1 MDVFIRVLFLA
12 LITLAVM
19 VVAGLTTNVVL
30 ASRRHGGAIN
40 RRLGMIES
48 GVSREETMLRLRRRA
63 FSMGEGVPGP
73 IRRWGDLLHR
83 KLVQAGVTTP
93 SVTMVTALMLAPI
106 ALFLVF
112 AGLSYALG
120 GGLAAGRIMLFAVLA
135 MIIGALLPIV
145 VINLIADRRRKKMA
159 EQFPVALDIFVR
171 GLRAG
176 HPVAAALEML
186 TVEMPDP
193 IGSEFGLVVDEVT
206 YGADL
211 REALEEMAERWDLD
225 DLRMFVVSL
234 SVQAETG
241 GNLAE
246 VLDNLAKVIRD
257 RHALFMKVRAL
268 SSEGRMTAW
277 ILSVLPLFAFMIV
290 FLGNPQFFLEV
301 ADDPAFVPSF
311 GVLVLMW
318 FIGVMMIRKLIDL
331 KV

>member
-1 MDVFIRVLFLA
+1 MDVLIRALFLA

-19 VVAGLTTNVVL
+19 VVAGLVTNWVV

-48 GVSREETMLRLRRRA
+48 GVSREETMLRLKRSEFTLGPSAPPWFER
-63 FSMGEGVPGP
+63 MG
-73 IRRWGDLLHR
+73 LKLHQ

-93 SVTMVTALMLAPI
+93 STTLVVGILVAPV
-106 ALFLVF
+106 ALFLLFVFLSLAMSGGLSAGRLMLLAVF
-112 AGLSYALG
+112 AIILG
-120 GGLAAGRIMLFAVLA
+120 AILPSAIINIM
-135 MIIGALLPIV
+135 
-145 VINLIADRRRKKMA
+145 ADRRRKKLG

-176 HPVAAALEML
+176 HPVAAALELL

-211 REALEEMAERWDLD
+211 REALEDMAERWDLD

-246 VLDNLAKVIRD
+246 VLDNLAKVIRE
-257 RHALFMKVRAL
+257 RQALFMKVRAL

-277 ILSVLPLFAFMIV
+277 MLSLLPLLALTIV
-290 FLGNPQFFLEV
+290 FLGDPSFFLDV

-311 GVLVLMW
+311 GVLILMW
-318 FIGVMMIRKLIDL
+318 FIGILMIRKLVDL